1 MEFSRFIEAFRQAY
15 ESIKAN
21 KLRSFLTMLG
31 IIMGVFSI
39 ITIVAISNAMQ
50 AYVAASFEEIG
61 AYAVDI
67 RTTSTKSDKL
77 LYLEDMKVM
86 REAIPEIESIH
97 AYNQKTGEVLRSDDK
112 TNYFATVIGV
122 TPQWRNIV
130 PTDIIEGRFINEID
144 ISLAGNYVLVDD
156 IYAKREFNSTDIVG
170 ETVVFSM
177 DSGQNVELTIV
188 GVIEEDD
195 IFASLMGDMY
205 PVVLYLPITTVHR
218 IFNTE
223 NVDLI
228 QFTVDSPL
236 DELPLIGQRAVK
248 ALEFVKGAEDVY
260 FASSSADYMAIFNN
274 ILAVI
279 SSVLLVIALIALAV
293 GGIGIVNILL
303 VSVAERV
310 REIGI
315 RKALGAQKKDIVM
328 QFMAE
333 SMIITVSG
341 GLVGIVIGLIAGAI
355 VSSLIQ
361 LPPIVNYKVVF
372 LAFIVAVALGIIFG
386 VYPAKKAAEMDPI
399 EALRHEI

>member
-1 MEFSRFIEAFRQAY
+1 MDFLRYTEAFRQAY

-67 RTTSTKSDKL
+67 RTMSTKSDEQ
-77 LYLEDMKVM
+77 LYLEDMDVL
-86 REAIPEIESIH
+86 RAAIPEIENIH
-97 AYNQKTGEVLRSDDK
+97 AYNQKTGEVLRSGDRA
-112 TNYFATVIGV
+112 NYFASIIGV

-130 PTDIIEGRFINEID
+130 PTEIIDGRFINELD
-144 ISLAGNYVLVDD
+144 ISLAGNYALVDN
-156 IYAKREFNSTDIVG
+156 IYAMREFKRTDIVG

-177 DSGQNVELTIV
+177 NSGQNIELTIV

-205 PVVLYLPITTVHR
+205 PVILYMPITTVQR
-218 IFNTE
+218 IFNSK

-228 QFTVDSPL
+228 QFTVDSTV
-236 DELPLIGQRAVK
+236 DELPQIGRRAVK
-248 ALEFVKGAEDVY
+248 ALEFVKGTEDVY

-274 ILAVI
+274 ILGVI

-341 GLVGIVIGLIAGAI
+341 GLVGIVIGLIAGGI

-386 VYPAKKAAEMDPI
+386 VYPAKKAADMDPI